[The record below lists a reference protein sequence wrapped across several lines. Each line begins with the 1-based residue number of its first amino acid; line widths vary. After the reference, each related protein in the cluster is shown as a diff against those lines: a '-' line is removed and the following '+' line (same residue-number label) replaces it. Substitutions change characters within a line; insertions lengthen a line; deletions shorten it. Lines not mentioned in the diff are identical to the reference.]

1 MLDIVLRSVNKMGW
15 VLTLGQ
21 GAEKINTIW
30 NNTGGC
36 PPSLSPHLGNNIMV
50 TPCHQVSW
58 WDTQHLCH
66 LAWRLDNEEHM
77 DACYRVPNVSQNE
90 Q

>member
-1 MLDIVLRSVNKMGW
+1 MLDIVLRSVNKMGR

-36 PPSLSPHLGNNIMV
+36 PTVTSVPTPLGDTSSPGLLMGHAASLSPG
-50 TPCHQVSW
+50 TKP
-58 WDTQHLCH
+58 
-66 LAWRLDNEEHM
+66 
-77 DACYRVPNVSQNE
+77 
-90 Q
+90 

>member
-1 MLDIVLRSVNKMGW
+1 MLDIVLRSVNKMGR

-36 PPSLSPHLGNNIMV
+36 PTQSPHTSEPDQGDTSSPGLLMGHAASLSPS
-50 TPCHQVSW
+50 TKPW
-58 WDTQHLCH
+58 
-66 LAWRLDNEEHM
+66 
-77 DACYRVPNVSQNE
+77 
-90 Q
+90 